1 MLHFAVSSFSA
12 DERPNLTQLL
22 FISSCLKI
30 FPHIPHKN
38 IAGSY
43 SDFKNMRTDF
53 ENLIQDF
60 NNIFIHIT

>member
-1 MLHFAVSSFSA
+1 
-12 DERPNLTQLL
+12 
-22 FISSCLKI
+22 LKI
-30 FPHIPHKN
+30 FPHKN

>member
-30 FPHIPHKN
+30 FPHKN